1 MSNVKYPNVKVQMSG
16 EDGNSFMILG
26 RVQKALRN
34 AGATPTEI
42 DEFLDEAT
50 SSDYQNLVQVCLR
63 WVDVRE
69 G

>member
-42 DEFLDEAT
+42 DEFLDAAT
-50 SSDYQNLVQVCLR
+50 ASDYDNLVQVCLR
-63 WVDVRE
+63 WVDVQ
-69 G
+69 

>member
-50 SSDYQNLVQVCLR
+50 ASDYDNLVQVCLR
-63 WVDVRE
+63 WVDVR
-69 G
+69 